1 MNSSGPNN
9 EDVTTITSAS
19 LNTLFASVSA
29 LNDLVVDRSVH
40 SDSDGDRDGDE
51 LVNAVQDV
59 IKAVQLLVPSGGNS
73 FSEWLDLNESDD

>member
-29 LNDLVVDRSVH
+29 LNDLIVDRSVH

-73 FSEWLDLNESDD
+73 FSEWLGLNESDD

>member
-51 LVNAVQDV
+51 LVNAAQDV

-73 FSEWLDLNESDD
+73 FSEWLGLNESDD